1 MWQSMEDRKP
11 RELRILE
18 IGFSYQMKM
27 HEVLQNTLQVT
38 SKKARCMN
46 IEISNFLPK
55 FISFISR

>member
-1 MWQSMEDRKP
+1 MEDRKP
-11 RELRILE
+11 RELQILE